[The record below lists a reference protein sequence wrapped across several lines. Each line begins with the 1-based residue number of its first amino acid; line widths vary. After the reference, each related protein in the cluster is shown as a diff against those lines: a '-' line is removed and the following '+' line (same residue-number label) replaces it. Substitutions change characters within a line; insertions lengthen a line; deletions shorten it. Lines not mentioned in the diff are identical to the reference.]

1 MDSSD
6 LIDDETTLIAEERLG
21 KNMFPFPIPDRLL
34 NLTSQDENKHTKRSL
49 RNSQL
54 NKIFQLNNF
63 ALCI

>member
-21 KNMFPFPIPDRLL
+21 KNMLPFPIPYRLL
-34 NLTSQDENKHTKRSL
+34 NLTSQDENKHTKKSL

-63 ALCI
+63 VLCI